1 VGSKRVT
8 RTVYFGHVHVETT
21 YAPHDGGRTWA
32 TSDATPERPGKLVR
46 MASSA
51 PRTLADQLRGWS
63 DEQLAHLLTRRPDL
77 AVPAPQDSSQL
88 ASRLG
93 TRASVL
99 RAVDQLSRLELT
111 VLEAVVALGGTT
123 SADRLEAVVNAAPAA
138 VADAV
143 GTVRGLGLLWGTDDS
158 LRVVQVL
165 RDVLGT
171 RTSRLA
177 PSVATLL
184 AGQGPSRVNALARR
198 LGLGPSGDRH
208 TDVNA
213 IAALLGDDTEVERLV
228 GEVDDRARAILDH
241 LDREGRDGVVET
253 TERSTSHGP
262 ARGPVDQLLE
272 RGLLV
277 ARDRKHVA
285 VPAEVSICLRGGTT
299 RERADLPPELATST
313 RDQALVDRAAAG
325 AAFDLVRRVEL
336 LLEHWGTAPPSALRA
351 GGLAVRDLKA
361 AAVLLHMDE
370 PTAALHVEI
379 AAAADLIAPGTTPD
393 GESVWLPTDAF
404 DAWTATSPANRWTR
418 LAAAWLESPRL
429 TGLVGGREDPAEQQ
443 SAGHRG
449 KQVNALLPGLER
461 AWLPETRRAALD
473 QLGGLGHGTVLAA
486 GTGVPSL
493 VARMDWLRPGRPPA
507 RGQAVAWAVEESA
520 VVGVTGLGGLS
531 RHGRALLGDDPAAV
545 AALEPLLPSTVDHV
559 LVQADLT
566 AVAPGPLEPDL
577 GRRLAAVA
585 DVESR
590 GGATVYRFT
599 ESSVRRAFDSGW
611 SAGDV
616 HDFVASASRT
626 PVPQALSY
634 LVDDVSRRFGTVRV
648 GVAEAFLRSDDEAAL
663 AVLVHDPRN
672 ASLGLRRIAP
682 TVVVSG
688 VPAEVLVERLR
699 ASGVAPVVEAADGT
713 VRVAR
718 PQLLRARTPRR
729 GGPDPSAGTAAD
741 PRTASR
747 LAARAAST
755 VTAIRAGDRAARS
768 RPDGLRAAEPTTP
781 ASTLAALR
789 EAVEAAQSVWI
800 GYVDSHGSTVE
811 RVVDPVGLDAG
822 LLSAYDHR
830 SEDVRTFAVHRIT
843 AVRRLS

>member
-1 VGSKRVT
+1 MV
-8 RTVYFGHVHVETT
+8 
-21 YAPHDGGRTWA
+21 
-32 TSDATPERPGKLVR
+32 
-46 MASSA
+46 SSA
-51 PRTLADQLRGWS
+51 PPRTLADQLRAWS
-63 DEQLAHLLTRRPDL
+63 DAELAHLLTRRPDL

-111 VLEAVVALGGTT
+111 VLEAVIALGGTT
-123 SADRLEAVVNAAPAA
+123 SADRLQAVVNAAPEA
-138 VADAV
+138 VADAL
-143 GTVRGLGLLWGTDDS
+143 GTVRGLGLLWGDDDS
-158 LRVVQVL
+158 LRVVHVL

-171 RTSRLA
+171 RMSRLA

-184 AGQGPSRVNALARR
+184 AGPASSRVSALAKG
-198 LGLGPSGDRH
+198 LGLSPSGDRH
-208 TDVNA
+208 ADANA
-213 IAALLGDDTEVERLV
+213 IAALLGDGEQVERLV

-253 TERSTSHGP
+253 TETSTSHGA

-277 ARDRKHVA
+277 ARDRRHVV
-285 VPAEVSICLRGGTT
+285 VPAEVSIGLRGGTT
-299 RERADLPPELATST
+299 REPADLAPELATGA

-325 AAFDLVRRVEL
+325 AAFDLVRHVEL

-351 GGLAVRDLKA
+351 GGLAVRELKA
-361 AAVLLHMDE
+361 AAVLLQMDE

-379 AAAADLIAPGTTPD
+379 AAAAGLLATGTTPD
-393 GESVWLPTDAF
+393 GESAWLPTESF
-404 DAWTATSPANRWTR
+404 DLWVAEPPAKRWTR

-429 TGLVGGREDPAEQQ
+429 TGLVGGREDPGERAAVGQ
-443 SAGHRG
+443 RG
-449 KQVNALLPGLER
+449 KQVNALQPGLER
-461 AWLPETRRAALD
+461 PWLPETRRTALEELAD
-473 QLGGLGHGTVLAA
+473 LPDGTVLAV
-486 GTGVPSL
+486 GTGVPTL
-493 VARMDWLRPGRPPA
+493 VARMAWLRPRRPPA

-531 RHGRALLGDDPAAV
+531 THGRALLGDDPGAA
-545 AALEPLLPSTVDHV
+545 AALEPLLPAPVDHV

-566 AVAPGPLEPDL
+566 AVAPGPLDPEL
-577 GRRLAAVA
+577 ARRLGAVA

-599 ESSVRRAFDSGW
+599 ETSVRRAFDSGW
-611 SAGDV
+611 SATEV

-663 AVLVHDPRN
+663 TALVHDPRN
-672 ASLGLRRIAP
+672 APLRLRRIAP
-682 TVVVSG
+682 TVVVSD
-688 VPAEVLVERLR
+688 VAVEVLVDRLR

-718 PQLLRARTPRR
+718 PEPLRAKAPRHD
-729 GGPDPSAGTAAD
+729 GLDPAAGPTGPSESPRVAA
-741 PRTASR
+741 R

-755 VTAIRAGDRAARS
+755 VTAIRAGDRAAAS
-768 RPDGLRAAEPTTP
+768 RPEGLRATEPATP
-781 ASTLAALR
+781 AATLAALR
-789 EAVEAAQSVWI
+789 EAVETAQSVWI

-811 RVVDPVGLDAG
+811 RVVDPVALDAG
-822 LLSAYDHR
+822 RLSAYDHR

-843 AVRRLS
+843 AVRRLP

>member
-1 VGSKRVT
+1 MV
-8 RTVYFGHVHVETT
+8 
-21 YAPHDGGRTWA
+21 
-32 TSDATPERPGKLVR
+32 
-46 MASSA
+46 SSA
-51 PRTLADQLRGWS
+51 PPRTLADQLRGWS
-63 DEQLAHLLTRRPDL
+63 DDQLAHLLTERSDL

-111 VLEAVVALGGTT
+111 VLEAVIALGGTT
-123 SADRLEAVVNAAPAA
+123 SAERVQAVVNAAPVA
-138 VADAV
+138 VAGALDR
-143 GTVRGLGLLWGTDDS
+143 VRGLGLLWGSDDA
-158 LRVVQVL
+158 LRAVHVL

-198 LGLGPSGDRH
+198 LGLTPSGDRH
-208 TDVNA
+208 TDVHA
-213 IAALLGDDTEVERLV
+213 IAGLLGDDAQVERLV
-228 GEVDDRARAILDH
+228 GEVDERARAILDH
-241 LDREGRDGVVET
+241 LDREGKDGVVET
-253 TERSTSHGP
+253 TERSTSHGA

-299 RERADLPPELATST
+299 RERADLAPELATGT

-336 LLEHWGTAPPSALRA
+336 LLEHWGTTPPSALRA

-370 PTAALHVEI
+370 PTAALHVEV
-379 AAAADLIAPGTTPD
+379 AAAADLLAPGSTPD

-404 DAWTATSPANRWTR
+404 DTWTAASPAQRWTR
-418 LAAAWLESPRL
+418 LAAAWLDSPRL
-429 TGLVGGREDPAEQQ
+429 TGLVGARDDQVERQA
-443 SAGHRG
+443 AGQRG
-449 KQVNALLPGLER
+449 KQVNALVPGLER
-461 AWLPETRRAALD
+461 PWLPETRRTALEE
-473 QLGGLGHGTVLAA
+473 LRGLAEGTVLAA

-493 VARMDWLRPGRPPA
+493 VTRMGWLRPRRPPA
-507 RGQAVAWAVEESA
+507 RGQAVAWAIEESA

-531 RHGRALLGDDPAAV
+531 THGRAVLRYDPAAA
-545 AALEPLLPSTVDHV
+545 AALEPLLPAPVDHV

-566 AVAPGPLEPDL
+566 AVAPGPLDPEL
-577 GRRLAAVA
+577 ARRLGTLA

-611 SAGDV
+611 SAGEV

-663 AVLVHDPRN
+663 AALVHDPRN
-672 ASLGLRRIAP
+672 ASLRLRRIAP
-682 TVVVSG
+682 TVVVSD
-688 VPAEVLVERLR
+688 VPADVLVERLR
-699 ASGVAPVVEAADGT
+699 ASGVAPVVESADGT

-718 PQLLRARTPRR
+718 PQPLRARTPRHE
-729 GGPDPSAGTAAD
+729 GADPATGTAAD
-741 PRTASR
+741 PRTAAR
-747 LAARAAST
+747 LAARAAAT
-755 VTAIRAGDRAARS
+755 VTAIRAGDRAAQS
-768 RPDGLRAAEPTTP
+768 RPEGLRAAEPTTP

-811 RVVDPVGLDAG
+811 RVVDPVALDAG

-843 AVRRLS
+843 AVRPLS